1 MFAFRSAFPVQYA
14 GTDFVLPFA
23 IMDGD
28 GGAVDLTGA
37 TITIALRFNGA
48 EVLTGTNSDAT
59 VSTIERSS
67 CVALFSASE
76 TAALSPGIYCVNITV
91 TDASGQVTRTHQGR
105 ITVRGNDE

>member
-28 GGAVDLTGA
+28 GGSVDLTGA

-48 EVLTGTNSDAT
+48 EVLTGTNSDGT
-59 VSTIERSS
+59 ISTIEPSS
-67 CVALFSASE
+67 CVATFGANDTDGLD
-76 TAALSPGIYCVNITV
+76 PGIYGVLITV
-91 TDASGQVTRTHQGR
+91 TDSSGQVSRTHQGR
-105 ITVRGNDE
+105 ITIRGNDE